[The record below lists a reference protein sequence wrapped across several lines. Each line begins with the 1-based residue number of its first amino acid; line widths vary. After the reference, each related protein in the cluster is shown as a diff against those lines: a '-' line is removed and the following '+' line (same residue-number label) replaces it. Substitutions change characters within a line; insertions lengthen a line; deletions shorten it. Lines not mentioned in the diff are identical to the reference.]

1 MFDRVIEHLYLKV
14 FVNIVVYD
22 LKTFIYIEVV
32 NKKGLLEDIFKKS
45 FDSVKLNHNIYDFIF
60 GYISKT
66 PFYYISVLDGS
77 IAHKITKD
85 LTCMEDKNLKCIA
98 HKNQFAFCTDRSDID
113 MLQKRYKKIGV
124 DFIFSPFA
132 VLSNLFE
139 EQIKKEMVLLVLIE
153 DGFCTVEIFDKSRL
167 LYAKRNKIKLD
178 DEVFLSVE
186 NEIKHFYKDT
196 QCDSRFIQMVYI
208 ADSVGVGKDLKESLE
223 EEMFFDVF
231 LYDVVLNSEVC
242 KLAKAELDE
251 I

>member
-1 MFDRVIEHLYLKV
+1 
-14 FVNIVVYD
+14 
-22 LKTFIYIEVV
+22 
-32 NKKGLLEDIFKKS
+32 
-45 FDSVKLNHNIYDFIF
+45 
-60 GYISKT
+60 
-66 PFYYISVLDGS
+66 
-77 IAHKITKD
+77 
-85 LTCMEDKNLKCIA
+85 
-98 HKNQFAFCTDRSDID
+98 

-178 DEVFLSVE
+178 DELFLSIE
-186 NEIKHFYKDT
+186 KEIKHFYKDT
-196 QCDSRFIQMVYI
+196 QCDGRFIQMVYI
-208 ADSVGVGKDLKESLE
+208 ADSVGVGEALRESLE
-223 EEMFFDVF
+223 EEMFFDVS